1 MKTTRVGHG
10 SAQSAI
16 IITPSSLTYG
26 LGGDASENCCLKIP
40 KIKLHFKISLRA
52 FILKIL
58 KNFPIKVGHKEYS
71 IILETTRLGPRSTQ
85 SAASATLTCISFN
98 IGTDASEF

>member
-10 SAQSAI
+10 SAQSNVYT
-16 IITPSSLTYG
+16 TPSSLTFG
-26 LGGDASENCCLKIP
+26 LGADASENCSPKIP
-40 KIKLHFKISLRA
+40 KYKLQFKISLHA
-52 FILKIL
+52 FILKIW
-58 KNFPIKVGHKEYS
+58 KNFSIKVGHQEYS
-71 IILETTRLGPRSTQ
+71 IILVTTRLGPRSTQ